1 MGEGVVGEAS
11 GLTNELQDIPSPT
24 EISERA
30 LSSIYYILVHNDD
43 WELRKRYMSRR
54 EGYCLYY
61 KRFCPEY
68 AMLFDRVM
76 DHETGFQ
83 KYGSIMMPDP
93 NNPQKLIYVPFKDKK
108 SVNSDRK
115 AINLGFIDLDRF

>member
-1 MGEGVVGEAS
+1 
-11 GLTNELQDIPSPT
+11 
-24 EISERA
+24 
-30 LSSIYYILVHNDD
+30 
-43 WELRKRYMSRR
+43 MSRL

-61 KRFCPEY
+61 KRFYPEY
-68 AMLFDRVM
+68 AMLFGRVM

-93 NNPQKLIYVPFKDKK
+93 NDPQKLIYVPFKDKK